1 MDRPKPVPQS
11 ARVPQRSCRH
21 DWTPRCARPT
31 TPAISAVVPRHRPPL
46 PSLRHIRAPTLL
58 RSRLAIR
65 RRSGAC
71 GRIVR
76 CDGHDANTAALP
88 GSILTSFASLPGD
101 APRSRMPHHPN
112 GQQDSARQG
121 ERRSGA
127 SVKLRGVL
135 ATGSISPTD
144 ETKQRQFHEQTHAA
158 NVPSGMKDSEHFNAV
173 LDRLIQGEISTDAKR
188 TNLLLQVGPDFT
200 KQRIAGVQF
209 GFPIE
214 SVVEPACGRHVMPS
228 EPVADRPPRAV
239 SIQLVARAAS

>member
-1 MDRPKPVPQS
+1 MDWPKPVPQS

-71 GRIVR
+71 GWIVR

-158 NVPSGMKDSEHFNAV
+158 NVPSGMEDSEHFNAV
-173 LDRLIQGEISTDAKR
+173 LDRLIQRRDIDRRETHEPPPPGRTRLHQATDCRRKVRLSDRKR
-188 TNLLLQVGPDFT
+188 
-200 KQRIAGVQF
+200 RRAG
-209 GFPIE
+209 
-214 SVVEPACGRHVMPS
+214 M
-228 EPVADRPPRAV
+228 RPPRYAE
-239 SIQLVARAAS
+239 